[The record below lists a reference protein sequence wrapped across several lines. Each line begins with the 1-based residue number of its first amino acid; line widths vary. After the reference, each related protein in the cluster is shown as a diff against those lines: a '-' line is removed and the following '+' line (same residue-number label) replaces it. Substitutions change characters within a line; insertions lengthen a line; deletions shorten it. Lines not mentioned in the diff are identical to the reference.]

1 MDQEKLQRLQAFEQ
15 NLQAML
21 VQKQQFQAQLFE
33 IDGAL
38 KELSGTKQAFRILGN
53 IMVESD
59 PNALQQNLREQRDV
73 LELRI
78 TAVDKQEKQFREKA
92 KKLQEEVMAG
102 MK

>member
-15 NLQAML
+15 NMQSML
-21 VQKQQFQAQLFE
+21 VQKQQFQVQLFE

-38 KELSGTKQAFRILGN
+38 KEISGAKQAFRILGN
-53 IMVESD
+53 IMVESN
-59 PNALQQNLREQRDV
+59 PQTLQQSLKEQRDI

-78 TAVDKQEKQFREKA
+78 STIDKQEKQVREKA